1 MQPPLISCAAV
12 LPLGGGERAGPDSTS
27 HTLSITASETWTLAE
42 SPHVV
47 HGRLSVRGTLTIEAG
62 ATVLFADTSG
72 LTFGKYGAGSL
83 RAQGSASA
91 PIVMRG
97 MDTAGAPGAGSGRT
111 FLGRAPHEMHH
122 VSVSSCGRERT
133 DSQPPRCLFF
143 GGRFLPGDGPTPLLR

>member
-1 MQPPLISCAAV
+1 MRTTLISCAAV
-12 LPLGGGERAGPDSTS
+12 LTLGCGEPAGPHSTS

-97 MDTAGAPGAGSGRT
+97 MDTAGAPGARDQAP
-111 FLGRAPHEMHH
+111 FLGGMPIPRAPTTAGSHGRLPTRHH
-122 VSVSSCGRERT
+122 P
-133 DSQPPRCLFF
+133 PPRS
-143 GGRFLPGDGPTPLLR
+143 LL

>member
-1 MQPPLISCAAV
+1 MRTPPRPCR
-12 LPLGGGERAGPDSTS
+12 GGGAVGCGEPAGPNSTS

-47 HGRLSVRGTLTIEAG
+47 HGRLSARGTLTIEAG

-97 MDTAGAPGAGSGRT
+97 IDRKSGVEGKRVD
-111 FLGRAPHEMHH
+111 L
-122 VSVSSCGRERT
+122 
-133 DSQPPRCLFF
+133 
-143 GGRFLPGDGPTPLLR
+143 GGRRIIK

>member
-97 MDTAGAPGAGSGRT
+97 MDTAGSSRAGPRLRISG
-111 FLGRAPHEMHH
+111 GRASRIRH
-122 VSVSSCGRERT
+122 GRRR
-133 DSQPPRCLFF
+133 S
-143 GGRFLPGDGPTPLLR
+143 